1 MQASSVGRLSYVPRS
16 VVTVTR
22 ERAFDA
28 RSPMVEFSLS
38 QTDPLSVKPASKVLH
53 ALDFFSSK
61 TMAAALAATLSA
73 VALVWAW
80 LSDDPEVVLGWYEGL
95 ASAVILV
102 MVFLLQH
109 TQTRQQVA
117 LQLKLDAVLSALPNA
132 DNRLISLESSSD
144 EHIKAV
150 KELHSE
156 ILDEANS

>member
-1 MQASSVGRLSYVPRS
+1 MSQAH
-16 VVTVTR
+16 
-22 ERAFDA
+22 
-28 RSPMVEFSLS
+28 PM
-38 QTDPLSVKPASKVLH
+38 SVKPASKVLH

-61 TMAAALAATLSA
+61 TAAAALAATLSA

-117 LQLKLDAVLSALPNA
+117 LQLKLDAVLSALPDA